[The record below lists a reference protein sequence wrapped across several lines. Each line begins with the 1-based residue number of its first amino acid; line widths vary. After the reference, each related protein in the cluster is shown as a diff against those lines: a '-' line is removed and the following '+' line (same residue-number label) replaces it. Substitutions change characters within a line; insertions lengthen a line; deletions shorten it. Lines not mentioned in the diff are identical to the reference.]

1 MSDMPNMELSF
12 LGGPQPQRGV
22 GVVAPFD
29 FALDRELWRWVPD
42 DVSLHVTRTP
52 FVPVEVSLHLARMVS
67 EHETLAEAVRALSAV
82 SPQIVTYACTSGSF
96 VGGVAGERAMTTEMT
111 RAGEIPALTTSGAL
125 LDALGELGARRV
137 AVVTPYTRSVTD
149 ALEDYLREAGIEVSG
164 RSYLGLTR
172 EIWRVP
178 YRDVVDMARQAV
190 AGPGPTPDA
199 LFISCTNLPT
209 YDVIPQLEAELRMPV
224 ISANQVTIWAALR
237 AIGRDAVG
245 PYQALLDPSAR
256 RGPAAPGA
264 GGALAGESPVP
275 GAEVSL
281 TAAGPSLVP
290 ELAFLPEPPLAA
302 VEPTVAG
309 GEPRVPVGEG
319 SLLPER
325 LTAAELPLIP
335 GPGPRPGPPLAAAV
349 ASAGPSDGDLLPEVE
364 GGLGL
369 PPGASGQSGAS
380 EEER

>member
-1 MSDMPNMELSF
+1 MELSF

-67 EHETLAEAVRALSAV
+67 EHETLSEAVRALSAV
-82 SPQIVTYACTSGSF
+82 SPEILAYACTSGSF
-96 VGGVAGERAMTTEMT
+96 VGGVAGERAMTAAMT
-111 RAGEIPALTTSGAL
+111 RAGEIPSLTTSGAL
-125 LDALGELGARRV
+125 LDALGELGARRI
-137 AVVTPYTRSVTD
+137 AVVTPYTKSVTD
-149 ALEDYLREAGIEVSG
+149 ALEDYLSEAGIEVSG

-190 AGPGPTPDA
+190 AGADAPDA

-209 YDVIPQLEAELRMPV
+209 YDAIPQLEAELRMPV

-237 AIGRDAVG
+237 AIGREAVG
-245 PYQALLDPSAR
+245 PYQALLDPAAR
-256 RGPAAPGA
+256 RGPAAM
-264 GGALAGESPVP
+264 GGVTP
-275 GAEVSL
+275 
-281 TAAGPSLVP
+281 AADQ
-290 ELAFLPEPPLAA
+290 PPLAA
-302 VEPTVAG
+302 VAPAAPAV
-309 GEPRVPVGEG
+309 
-319 SLLPER
+319 
-325 LTAAELPLIP
+325 AAEVELVAEADV
-335 GPGPRPGPPLAAAV
+335 PP
-349 ASAGPSDGDLLPEVE
+349 
-364 GGLGL
+364 
-369 PPGASGQSGAS
+369 

>member
-1 MSDMPNMELSF
+1 MELSF

-82 SPQIVTYACTSGSF
+82 SPEIVAYACTSGSF
-96 VGGVAGERAMTTEMT
+96 VGGVAGERAMTTAMT
-111 RAGEIPALTTSGAL
+111 RAGEVPSLTTSGAL
-125 LDALGELGARRV
+125 LDALGELGARRI
-137 AVVTPYTRSVTD
+137 AVVTPYTKSVTD
-149 ALEDYLREAGIEVSG
+149 ALEEYLAEAGIEVTG

-190 AGPGPTPDA
+190 AGAGAPDA

-209 YDVIPQLEAELRMPV
+209 YDAIPQLEAELRMPV
-224 ISANQVTIWAALR
+224 ISANQVTIWSALR
-237 AIGRDAVG
+237 AIGREAVG
-245 PYQALLDPSAR
+245 PYQALLDPAAR
-256 RGPAAPGA
+256 RGPAAM
-264 GGALAGESPVP
+264 GGVAPA
-275 GAEVSL
+275 AE
-281 TAAGPSLVP
+281 
-290 ELAFLPEPPLAA
+290 EPPLAA
-302 VEPTVAG
+302 VAPAA
-309 GEPRVPVGEG
+309 P
-319 SLLPER
+319 
-325 LTAAELPLIP
+325 TAAAEAELVAEADV
-335 GPGPRPGPPLAAAV
+335 PP
-349 ASAGPSDGDLLPEVE
+349 
-364 GGLGL
+364 
-369 PPGASGQSGAS
+369 